1 MNWRE
6 TPATLS
12 RACDEQPVVFTG
24 PKGALHGIFTP
35 PAPDVPPARACVV
48 FPGRPRS
55 GLRRHLV
62 LAARILAAEGFAV
75 LRFDL
80 RGRGESAGEVERPSR
95 TEPRGEDVVA
105 AIRHLREAHGQ
116 KQFLLAGYCYDAL
129 TALDSFKDEADAISG
144 IFVATPTVLTEKLGG
159 LPAHNRGAPRH
170 RPACAQSSSARA
182 PRRYWTVSRFP
193 SERSRDRMRAL
204 SFSTQSRTVCARS
217 SASPRR
223 FCSRS
228 SIAKRA
234 SGSKSRSGP
243 VAFIPSRARPPLSSV
258 RYHGSASFIPREV
271 SATIG
276 ASRFSRAPR
285 SLRSMPTLPS
295 FLDAAASR
303 HGARPA
309 LSMDDQGSHLC

>member
-24 PKGALHGIFTP
+24 AKGALHGIFTP

-129 TALDSFKDEADAISG
+129 TALDSFKDEAEAISG
-144 IFVATPTVLTEKLGG
+144 IFVATPTVLTEKPGG
-159 LPAHNRGAPRH
+159 LPKHKRANGVSARLRSIVKRAGAPKILDSFQIPFRALARSH
-170 RPACAQSSSARA
+170 ARA
-182 PRRYWTVSRFP
+182 LFLYAEQDRLRAEFRVAEEVLFSQLNSEARERLEIEIWPGRIHTIEGQPAVIERAISWLREFHP
-193 SERSRDRMRAL
+193 GQSERDDL
-204 SFSTQSRTVCARS
+204 
-217 SASPRR
+217 
-223 FCSRS
+223 
-228 SIAKRA
+228 
-234 SGSKSRSGP
+234 
-243 VAFIPSRARPPLSSV
+243 
-258 RYHGSASFIPREV
+258 
-271 SATIG
+271 
-276 ASRFSRAPR
+276 RAPVQ
-285 SLRSMPTLPS
+285 PS
-295 FLDAAASR
+295 VQDS
-303 HGARPA
+303 
-309 LSMDDQGSHLC
+309 

>member
-35 PAPDVPPARACVV
+35 LAPDVPPARACVV

-144 IFVATPTVLTEKLGG
+144 IFFATAPVLEEKLGG
-159 LPAHNRGAPRH
+159 SPADNRVRTA
-170 RPACAQSSSARA
+170 
-182 PRRYWTVSRFP
+182 
-193 SERSRDRMRAL
+193 AL
-204 SFSTQSRTVCARS
+204 
-217 SASPRR
+217 
-223 FCSRS
+223 
-228 SIAKRA
+228 
-234 SGSKSRSGP
+234 
-243 VAFIPSRARPPLSSV
+243 
-258 RYHGSASFIPREV
+258 H
-271 SATIG
+271 
-276 ASRFSRAPR
+276 
-285 SLRSMPTLPS
+285 LRSMVRSVRAPKIMAS
-295 FLDAAASR
+295 FETPFRALARSHARALFLYAEQDRLRAEFRVAEEVLFSQLDRAARERLEIEIWPGRIHTIEGQTAVIERAISWLR
-303 HGARPA
+303 EFHAARSESANRQEPLQPIA
-309 LSMDDQGSHLC
+309 QES